1 MRFTSICQY
10 SFLQKREMY
19 LRRGFPLCT
28 QSTQLR
34 EVTTFLHTCLHL
46 QYTTRSLILT
56 CRQSVVEQEDGG
68 IRDVQ
73 FLKTGHCGHIHRYV
87 CGTCINIFKK
97 TTDDLDSRDSSY
109 CITTEMLLVTWRS
122 GGSLFFYFI
131 FTTGH

>member
-1 MRFTSICQY
+1 
-10 SFLQKREMY
+10 MY

-97 TTDDLDSRDSSY
+97 TTDDLDSRLF
-109 CITTEMLLVTWRS
+109 LLHNYGNAS
-122 GGSLFFYFI
+122 GDLEIRGKSFLFYFLRQDI
-131 FTTGH
+131 DP